1 MSTPHGQVVTH
12 LTEGQTKSGAALAA
26 KHLNQMN
33 ANAQY
38 DKPTPTI
45 VGAPKPTSVQS
56 LHKSAQELS
65 TFSTW
70 WNTMCDQFQWEATTP
85 KIASNEGGK
94 RKTRK
99 SKKGKS
105 KSKRNSTTQVRAKSG
120 RNSGL
125 TRRVNRK

>member
-38 DKPTPTI
+38 DKPTPT
-45 VGAPKPTSVQS
+45 VVDAPKPTSVQS

-65 TFSTW
+65 DFSTW

-99 SKKGKS
+99 SKKGRVNK
-105 KSKRNSTTQVRAKSG
+105 KRNSNKRVRAKSG
-120 RNSGL
+120 RNCGNS
-125 TRRVNRK
+125 RRVNRK